1 VAIDEFE
8 VGDIVTADTLNES
21 YPLGT
26 IARGRRTTAT
36 GTVTTT
42 ETGVVR
48 LDSVPLIGGHAY
60 EFALSDVNVD
70 TSVANDVA
78 AVRFRIDVTGA
89 SATIASTQIQQLRQ
103 TIDNA
108 TDSNV
113 LPGQAFYHP
122 ASDETLSLLISLIR
136 VSGTGNVIV
145 FCSSTDILDLHIIDH
160 GVAPSDTGVV
170 I

>member
-1 VAIDEFE
+1 MAITEFE

-42 ETGVVR
+42 ETGVLR
-48 LDSVPLIGGHAY
+48 LDSVPMIGGHVY
-60 EFALSDVNVD
+60 EICTSDINVD

-89 SATIASTQIQQLRQ
+89 AATITSTQIQQQRN

-113 LPGQAFYHP
+113 LPAQLFYHP
-122 ASDETLSLLISLIR
+122 ASDVTLSVLMSLIR
-136 VSGTGNVIV
+136 VSGTGNIIV
-145 FCSSTDILDLHIIDH
+145 FCSATDILDMQVIDH